1 MTYYIDIEN
10 TGLET
15 AAKVAG
21 MAELMRADGHD
32 VMAVAAGSSVNGR
45 LCPVNQDAWLAYL
58 ERADRT
64 ITTEQL
70 EALTWTVEAI
80 EADDHVLET
89 HDEAVS
95 CDADGE
101 PIRETRYQSYVHGSC
116 TLRCVERP
124 EVTYTIEWQA
134 NGGQHSYAEA
144 LAFDVEVNPNGEN
157 DLDTG
162 SAEIVDK
169 EGDSVSPSA
178 VREIGNAIEQS
189 VCWEH
194 EVKKQLPTMP
204 EAEHIDTD
212 TNTDIEDS
220 DMETIELSRDDGPD
234 VRFQGV
240 QIASASSHHFEG
252 PRNIR
257 WTELNLY
264 STAGGKFVCSEVGRT
279 RWAGERDRYAVHI
292 ADSAAGLIEQVGHG
306 WLAKELYET
315 AGIDNTE
322 IIE

>member
-134 NGGQHSYAEA
+134 NGGEET
-144 LAFDVEVNPNGEN
+144 LADAFKFTVEVNPNGEN

-169 EGDSVSPSA
+169 DGDPVSPSTII
-178 VREIGNAIEQS
+178 REIGNTIEQS
-189 VCWEH
+189 IDWEH
-194 EVKKQLPTMP
+194 EVKKHLPTMP
-204 EAEHIDTD
+204 KAQDIDIY
-212 TNTDIEDS
+212 TDIEDS
-220 DMETIELSRDDGPD
+220 DMETIELSRYYGPD
-234 VRFQGV
+234 ARFQV
-240 QIASASSHHFEG
+240 
-252 PRNIR
+252 
-257 WTELNLY
+257 
-264 STAGGKFVCSEVGRT
+264 
-279 RWAGERDRYAVHI
+279 
-292 ADSAAGLIEQVGHG
+292 
-306 WLAKELYET
+306 
-315 AGIDNTE
+315 
-322 IIE
+322 